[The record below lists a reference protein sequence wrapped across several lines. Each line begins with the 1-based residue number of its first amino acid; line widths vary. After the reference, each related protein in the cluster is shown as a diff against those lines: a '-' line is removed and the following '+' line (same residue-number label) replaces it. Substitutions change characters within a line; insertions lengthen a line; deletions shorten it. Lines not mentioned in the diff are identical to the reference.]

1 MNMKIWLIQWE
12 DHEGRTQQNLFRN
25 EKAADSCHERIR
37 NEWFVNED
45 YTNLQ
50 KFWQWADDVDHGH
63 YKNR

>member
-1 MNMKIWLIQWE
+1 MKIWLIQWE

-25 EKAADSCHERIR
+25 EAAADSCHERIR
-37 NEWFVNED
+37 NEWFNDED

-50 KFWQWADDVDHGH
+50 KFWQWADDVDYGH